1 MICARIMGSAPLII
15 MNKESRTMN
24 LDAKIYF
31 AGHGG
36 IVGSAIWRCLA
47 SKGYTNLM
55 GKNHTELDLIRQK
68 EVEDFFAEKKP
79 DYVVLAAA
87 KVGGIVA
94 NSRFRAQFT
103 YENLMV

>member
-1 MICARIMGSAPLII
+1 
-15 MNKESRTMN
+15 
-24 LDAKIYF
+24 
-31 AGHGG
+31 
-36 IVGSAIWRCLA
+36 
-47 SKGYTNLM
+47 M